1 MKLSKKTSVVGGGV
15 LVLALIAFGYG
26 RAVNTLPELKIP
38 SPKMPRPNACDIFT
52 EAGKAIQDGK
62 AIEEAVSNHSNA
74 NNPVNDS
81 PSTRPSAKTKV
92 YSLAEKEVL
101 VAKNGLAVRL
111 LRKGFAHP
119 YLNPPARSFTTLFP
133 YYTQFRGFGTPTE
146 SEGTDRGGAG
156 GLRLRYRELA

>member
-38 SPKMPRPNACDIFT
+38 SPKMPRPNAFDDFVK
-52 EAGKAIQDGK
+52 AGKAVKDFEEIGEAFSMRPADG
-62 AIEEAVSNHSNA
+62 
-74 NNPVNDS
+74 
-81 PSTRPSAKTKV
+81 AKI
-92 YSLAEKEVL
+92 YSRSEKEAL
-101 VAKNGLAVRL
+101 VSQNREAVRL